1 MRVVRVVFA
10 LVLLSGSLSSAVA
23 PPRSIEISAN
33 DEMKYG
39 VTEIRAK
46 AGEPI
51 RLRLVS
57 KGTLPKIAMA
67 HNVVVLKI
75 GTDPAKFI
83 AAGMTNR
90 ETDFIA
96 PSMSSAVIAKTP
108 FAGPGETVQV
118 VFTAPAK
125 PGRYPFVCTFA
136 GHFQA
141 GMKGT
146 LIVS

>member
-1 MRVVRVVFA
+1 MR
-10 LVLLSGSLSSAVA
+10 LVLALLFVLGTGTLTTAASGA
-23 PPRSIEISAN
+23 RTIDISAS
-33 DEMKYG
+33 DDMKYS

-46 AGEPI
+46 AGEQIRI
-51 RLRLVS
+51 RLIS

-67 HNVVVLKI
+67 HNVVVLKV
-75 GTDPAKFI
+75 GTDVTKFI
-83 AAGMTNR
+83 TAGAADR
-90 ETDFIA
+90 DTDFIA
-96 PSMSSAVIAKTP
+96 PSMKAAVIAKTP

-118 VFTAPAK
+118 VFAAPAK

-146 LIVS
+146 LIVN